1 MVRVSEEVASQRGVS
16 ADQIPLAGS
25 VYDEVLRAQK
35 PVRVPDGQDGHRIL
49 APVTDRGD
57 TLGILE
63 LFLPEAADDVLEQV
77 EEAAHALAYI
87 VVTDRRFTD
96 LYQWGQRTGPVGP
109 GAEIQRRLLPSAPST
124 EAAEFALACAL
135 APADSVAGDTYDY
148 TLGHDTLHLS
158 ITDAMDH
165 DVDATLI
172 CLDWN
177 GPTTAER
184 HTRAGVDTQ
193 GVSVAPP
200 SAERATMLS
209 VPTRR
214 PSTPPRCSCGP
225 ADGPVVTA
233 GERLRSPRVTSG
245 AWRGPSDGCRT

>member
-16 ADQIPLAGS
+16 ADRIPLAGS
-25 VYDEVLRAQK
+25 VYDEVLRTQK
-35 PVRVPDGQDGHRIL
+35 PVRAPDGQDGHRIL
-49 APVTDRGD
+49 TPVTDRGD

-77 EEAAHALAYI
+77 EEAAHALAHI
-87 VVTDRRFTD
+87 VVTD
-96 LYQWGQRTGPVGP
+96 LYQWGQRTSPVGP
-109 GAEIQRRLLPSAPST
+109 GAEIQRRLLPSVPST

-135 APADSVAGDTYDY
+135 APVDSVAGDAYDY
-148 TLGHDTLHLS
+148 TLDHDTLYLS
-158 ITDAMDH
+158 ITDAMGH

-172 CLDWN
+172 CLDWH

-184 HTRAGVDTQ
+184 HTRAGVDIQ
-193 GVSVAPP
+193 GVSVTPP
-200 SAERATMLS
+200 SAERATMLP

-233 GERLRSPRVTSG
+233 GDRLRSPRVTSG
-245 AWRGPSDGCRT
+245 AWWGPSDGCRT